1 MLPPNEH
8 PLDWFVI
15 PELKGEPVTFIAYTK
30 TGCVCR
36 LCDTDKL
43 TQVELQEHYQ
53 TLLHLQKHYQLEE
66 RRNELH
72 TLVHQT
78 EQELLA
84 KHHQLLEEEHARTL
98 QTQRRVKDEAVRQE
112 QVQKT
117 KQQLPVRIAASE
129 RRAALK
135 GTRDVQKI
143 IRERPMC
150 EDLST
155 DKSTSD
161 SSTNNGPSQQATT
174 TTSREKIRQLRA
186 RRLAAQHHPQ
196 QMKNMPTKEEMIKQD
211 KLREKEAKRLE
222 VLETTRRHQQKQ
234 KEEDEAARIRAKL
247 EVTAKQKRS
256 STSLADD
263 FCLGCMS
270 SSFWEET
277 FDREQQ

>member
-53 TLLHLQKHYQLEE
+53 TPLHLQKHYQLEE

-78 EQELLA
+78 EQELLV
-84 KHHQLLEEEHARTL
+84 KHHQLLEEDHARTL
-98 QTQRRVKDEAVRQE
+98 ETQRRVQDEAVRQE
-112 QVQKT
+112 QEQKT
-117 KQQLPVRIAASE
+117 KEQLPVRIAASE

-135 GTRDVQKI
+135 GTRDVQI
-143 IRERPMC
+143 IRERPVC

-155 DKSTSD
+155 EKSTSD
-161 SSTNNGPSQQATT
+161 SSANGPSQQATT
-174 TTSREKIRQLRA
+174 TATSRERIRQLRA

-196 QMKNMPTKEEMIKQD
+196 QLKNMPTKEEMIKQD

-234 KEEDEAARIRAKL
+234 KEEEEAARLRSKL
-247 EVTAKQKRS
+247 KVTTKQKRS
-256 STSLADD
+256 PTSLSDD
-263 FCLGCMS
+263 LCLGCMS
-270 SSFWEET
+270 SSFWE
-277 FDREQQ
+277 